1 MPATMPPSRRYDPG
15 RARCCSSGSSTSRHR
30 HAPPLRA
37 APLPFPPSRRDDRA
51 GRGSTLRSASWSCVF
66 SVAGRV
72 VVCVV
77 IGLRL
82 LLGREEIELIVG
94 LMTASAR
101 QLLEDGVQTYLSV
114 VDLRGQRIALRLQ
127 CGAFFA
133 SLFEF
138 YAGRFAFGARLCELF
153 FECEA
158 RFVVALAD
166 LDQPADVL

>member
-1 MPATMPPSRRYDPG
+1 
-15 RARCCSSGSSTSRHR
+15 
-30 HAPPLRA
+30 
-37 APLPFPPSRRDDRA
+37 
-51 GRGSTLRSASWSCVF
+51 
-66 SVAGRV
+66 

-158 RFVVALAD
+158 RFVIALAD
-166 LDQPADVL
+166 LDQPADVLLQCFEFGEHVLRPLKTWHSSAECRTLGHLSRFRT